1 MVTLIPVTKPFLPPQ
16 HEYQTQID
24 ELWKSKWITNNGV
37 LVQRLEKEIADYL
50 QISNLNYVT
59 NGTMALTL
67 ALKALEITGE
77 VITTPFS
84 FLATSTS
91 ILWENCI
98 PVFVDI
104 DYETLCIDPNQIE
117 KAITVK
123 TKAIMATHVFGIP
136 CDVEKIEIIAKKYNL
151 KVIYD
156 GAHVFGVNYKGKSI
170 LEYGDISTLSF
181 HATKVFHT
189 VEGGGIVCNGS
200 DQLKEK
206 VSLLRNY
213 GFKDQEYLYVG
224 INAKNSEFHAAM
236 GLCNLKY
243 IEENIMRRKKIF
255 ELYTNKLSEYVRTI
269 RIPEDVEYN
278 YAYYPVIF
286 EDEETLL
293 KVEQKLLKNNIYSR
307 RYFYPSL
314 NRLPYISL
322 KNACPISEDISSRIL
337 CLPLYSELDLVTAE
351 NICEILNSCLVT
363 LIV

>member
-1 MVTLIPVTKPFLPPQ
+1 MIPVTKPFLPPQ
-16 HEYQTQID
+16 HEYQAQIK
-24 ELWKSKWITNNGV
+24 ELWKSKWITNNGE

-50 QISNLNYVT
+50 QISYMNFVA

-67 ALKALEITGE
+67 ALKALDITGE

-104 DYETLCIDPNQIE
+104 DAESLCINPDQIE
-117 KAITVK
+117 NAITEK

-136 CDVEKIEIIAKKYNL
+136 CDVEKIELIAKKYNL
-151 KVIYD
+151 SVIYD
-156 GAHVFGVNYKGKSI
+156 GAHAFGVNYKGKSI

-200 DQLKEK
+200 NQLREK
-206 VSLLRNY
+206 ISLLRNY
-213 GFKDQEYLYVG
+213 GFKDQEYLFAGV
-224 INAKNSEFHAAM
+224 NAKNSEFHAAM

-243 IEENIMRRKKIF
+243 VKENIMKRKNIF
-255 ELYTNKLSEYVRTI
+255 ELYTNELSEQVRTI
-269 RIPEDVEYN
+269 RIPKDIKYN
-278 YAYYPVIF
+278 YAYFPVIF
-286 EDEETLL
+286 QDEETLI
-293 KVEQKLLKNNIYSR
+293 KVERKLSENNIHSR

-314 NRLPYISL
+314 NKLPYIPL
-322 KNACPISEDISSRIL
+322 KKDCPISEDISSRIL
-337 CLPLYSELDLVTAE
+337 CLPLYSDLDMGTAVF
-351 NICEILNSCLVT
+351 ICGVLNRCINVS
-363 LIV
+363 I